1 MVCVEECKEVFFIFE
16 FVGLRLHFIL
26 LMLVSLC
33 NQMEQMLQPIS
44 LSLDSLKL
52 LNYIY
57 WFLENQIANITS
69 QIIGRPSDNAV
80 LPGRKHG
87 HPHHAVWRRLL
98 TIEMLASFQ
107 R

>member
-1 MVCVEECKEVFFIFE
+1 MACVRNVKTFIFE
-16 FVGLRLHFIL
+16 FVRLKLHLIL
-26 LMLVSLC
+26 LMFVCLY
-33 NQMEQMLQPIS
+33 NQMEWMLQPRS

-87 HPHHAVWRRLL
+87 LPTTLCGG
-98 TIEMLASFQ
+98 SF
-107 R
+107 